1 MHNKISP
8 VFSSHCPQNA
18 SQVDARPGSSVHNP
32 HKAHATLRTFTK
44 RQAQSISNSFPRCR
58 VAQLENQCMCV
69 LMLGPGD
76 LSPNNKY
83 LCIRMLEPPQH
94 TKPRREP
101 VLAGLRSNC
110 KNGGLKL
117 FFKEF
122 KSETSIDRVKSSYS
136 GESRNGERAGNSPF
150 PPFLSFPWQQPPVR
164 LCGTLRGVPGLQT
177 VGPRDLC
184 FNFDLPFGGDKLVIL
199 REVLVCMNWGDR
211 GMDLPPSVG
220 CFGPG
225 ESCLDQAQ
233 DSLWIKSREV
243 SFGP

>member
-1 MHNKISP
+1 
-8 VFSSHCPQNA
+8 
-18 SQVDARPGSSVHNP
+18 
-32 HKAHATLRTFTK
+32 
-44 RQAQSISNSFPRCR
+44 
-58 VAQLENQCMCV
+58 
-69 LMLGPGD
+69 MLGPGD

-94 TKPRREP
+94 TKLRREP
-101 VLAGLRSNC
+101 MLAGLRSNC

-150 PPFLSFPWQQPPVR
+150 PPFLSFPWQQPPAR
-164 LCGTLRGVPGLQT
+164 LCGTLRGVPGLLT

-199 REVLVCMNWGDR
+199 REVLVCINWGDR
-211 GMDLPPSVG
+211 GMGLPPSVG

-225 ESCLDQAQ
+225 GSCLDQAQ